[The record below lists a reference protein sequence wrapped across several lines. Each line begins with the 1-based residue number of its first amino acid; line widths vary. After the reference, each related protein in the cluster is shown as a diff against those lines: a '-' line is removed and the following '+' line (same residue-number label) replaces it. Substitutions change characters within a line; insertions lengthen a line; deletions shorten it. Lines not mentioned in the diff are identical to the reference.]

1 MNRTNRERWFGV
13 AAVRAEQREGNLGGM
28 GVSLREGLVLL

>member
-13 AAVRAEQREGNLGGM
+13 AAIRAEQREGNLGGT